1 MPSTPRFL
9 TGQYR
14 AFVRERSG
22 VVYDTSW
29 TSRIAEEAIREAA
42 HGPADLIN
50 PHNRLFHRYA
60 ALTPR

>member
-1 MPSTPRFL
+1 M
-9 TGQYR
+9 TGRYR

-29 TSRIAEEAIREAA
+29 ASRIAEEAIREAA
-42 HGPADLIN
+42 HDPADLIN

>member
-1 MPSTPRFL
+1 M

-22 VVYDTSW
+22 VVYDTPR
-29 TSRIAEEAIREAA
+29 TSRIAGKTIREAA
-42 HGPADLIN
+42 HDPADLIN